1 MTGFISRLALLLFTT
16 VTVAA
21 RALPLHHKHENC
33 SAQTSLWESLHYCA
47 IATQP
52 QKYQELCMPMRL
64 YPSTTDGVGTTQ
76 VGTNNPNETTHQN
89 QTTTSRIKKVKG
101 VITMYHGFTACPDAF
116 KEIAQEMVNLGFVV
130 IVPLLPGMGLNLG
143 YNCNSSPGI
152 CVSHGTNPS
161 EIPTSKE
168 AYFAWSRDIL
178 AITRQEADLVD
189 AEDRAD
195 DFKILA
201 MGLSVGGALAIYAAQ
216 QPDSPFQ
223 KVLTVN
229 PYLSTTTS
237 QLDFFIYKCTL
248 TSDPTTCVS
257 NQILKQTD
265 GVNGNTSTKNQTS
278 DANIVEGDASR
289 IVNASLNTQSIPWQP
304 LLHAA
309 TTATKDVTIWAVKN
323 RVGRLVTQ
331 NYPDFLQSVWEVFS
345 ALSDH
350 GGKLFTNPLFDAE
363 IGWGERCSANTK
375 RGGIC
380 FFRVRHLIALQAF
393 VEYVVGNVE
402 RVGRGVEYANIHSE
416 MDGYVRGSVS
426 KAVLKV
432 LKKGGNQVA
441 RCRFL
446 SECGI
451 EEVLASQSLGDNTCG
466 IDVFI
471 LFTIVTIADLLT
483 I

>member
-1 MTGFISRLALLLFTT
+1 MLTSLLVFIL
-16 VTVAA
+16 VTSTAYSSPF
-21 RALPLHHKHENC
+21 RQSSNC
-33 SAQTSLWESLHYCA
+33 SVQNTLWDSLHYCN
-47 IATQP
+47 IITKP
-52 QKYQELCMPMRL
+52 QKYQDSCMPMRL
-64 YPSTTDGVGTTQ
+64 YPDFISNTTGTTGTGRTTTDG
-76 VGTNNPNETTHQN
+76 
-89 QTTTSRIKKVKG
+89 IKKVRG

-152 CVSHGTNPS
+152 CLSHGTNPS

-168 AYFAWSRDIL
+168 GYFAWSRDIL
-178 AITRQEADLVD
+178 AITKQEASLIE
-189 AEDRAD
+189 AEDRSD
-195 DFKILA
+195 DFKVMA

-248 TSDPTTCVS
+248 SSDPTTCIS
-257 NQILKQTD
+257 NQILKQID
-265 GVNGNTSTKNQTS
+265 GNKASLLKKADTNTAVDNSSST
-278 DANIVEGDASR
+278 

-304 LLHAA
+304 LLQAS
-309 TTATKDVTIWAVKN
+309 TTATQDFTIWAVTN
-323 RVGRLVTQ
+323 RVGRLVTH
-331 NYPDFLQSVWEVFS
+331 NYPDFLQSIWTLFS

-350 GGKLFTNPLFDAE
+350 GGKLFSHPLFEGE
-363 IGWGERCSANTK
+363 IGWGEGCNANSQ

-380 FFRVRHLIALQAF
+380 YFRIRHLVALQAF

-402 RVGRGVEYANIHSE
+402 KVNDKVQYGNMHSE
-416 MDGYVRGSVS
+416 MDGYVRDSVS
-426 KAVLKV
+426 KTVMQVLE
-432 LKKGGNQVA
+432 KKGNPVA

-446 SECGI
+446 SECRGI
-451 EEVLASQSLGDNTCG
+451 EEVLKSQSLGDNTCG
-466 IDVFI
+466 IVFI
-471 LFTIVTIADLLT
+471 FLVSWSSMVFVIN
-483 I
+483 